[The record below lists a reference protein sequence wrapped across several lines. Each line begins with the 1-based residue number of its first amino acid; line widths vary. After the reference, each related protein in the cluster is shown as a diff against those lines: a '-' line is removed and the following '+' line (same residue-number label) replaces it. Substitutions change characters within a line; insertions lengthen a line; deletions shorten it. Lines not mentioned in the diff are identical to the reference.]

1 MYDSITNVSMAF
13 VNVLCTDGTTRPL
26 DCHSMTCPSCGALI
40 TPVYHAMY
48 GQRVI
53 LSQCPVHECGS
64 FFLLKR
70 SGGDISLLP
79 NHKLAS
85 MAFSDTIVSISPDFV
100 RIYNESYAA
109 EQMSLDD
116 ICGVG
121 YRKAL
126 EFLVKDYVSKG
137 KTDEDIK
144 RIRAKALAKCI
155 DENVS
160 DERIKQV
167 AKRAVWLGNDETH
180 YIRKWEG
187 KDVHDLKGIIHL
199 TIRWIEQ
206 EVETDALLKDMPKR
220 L

>member
-1 MYDSITNVSMAF
+1 MAS
-13 VNVLCTDGTTRPL
+13 VNVLCTDRTMRPL
-26 DCHSMTCPSCGALI
+26 DCHSMTCPSCGTLI
-40 TPVYHAMY
+40 TPIYHAMH
-48 GQRVI
+48 GLSVV

-64 FFLLKR
+64 IFLLKR
-70 SGGDISLLP
+70 SGGNLSLLP
-79 NHKLAS
+79 NHKLMS
-85 MAFSDTIVSISPDFV
+85 EVFSDTIDSISPDFV

-137 KTDEDIK
+137 KTNEEIQ

-155 DENVS
+155 DEFVS

-187 KDVHDLKGIIHL
+187 RDVHDLKGIIHL
-199 TIRWIEQ
+199 AIRWIEQ
-206 EVETDALLKDMPKR
+206 EVETNALLKNMPER